1 MRYWLLGCIWFCVAN
16 TVMAAQV
23 DVVVNTSMVSSSSPE
38 RLQGLVK
45 LHTADE
51 LLQLLT
57 RAEQFF
63 TQADPDQVLAPVV
76 IVLHGDE
83 ISLFKRDQYQANK
96 SLVDLAAR
104 LEAFNVVDLKVCEH
118 WLVSKQIGPQIL
130 PAFLQ
135 TVPNGTQEVGRLQ
148 QAGYASF

>member
-1 MRYWLLGCIWFCVAN
+1 MGNWLRVLICLLCAQG
-16 TVMAAQV
+16 VMAASV
-23 DVVVNTSMVSSSSPE
+23 DVVVNTSSVTQVSNE
-38 RLQGLVK
+38 RFQGLVR

-63 TQADPDQVLAPVV
+63 KQTDAPLQPVV

-83 ISLFKRDQYQANK
+83 ISLFKRSQYQANK
-96 SLVDLAAR
+96 DLVDLAAR
-104 LEAFNVVDLKVCEH
+104 LEAFKVVDLKVCEH
-118 WLVSKQIGPQIL
+118 WLASQQLSSQVL

-135 TVPNGTQEVGRLQ
+135 TVPNGAQEVGRLQ

>member
-1 MRYWLLGCIWFCVAN
+1 MRYWLSIFMYLLLAN
-16 TVMAAQV
+16 SALAVSA
-23 DVVVNTSMVSSSSPE
+23 DVVVNTSAVTPASSE
-38 RLQGLVK
+38 RWQGLVR

-63 TQADPDQVLAPVV
+63 KQADADSSLQPVV

-83 ISLFKRDQYQANK
+83 IGLFKRSQYQANK
-96 SLVDLAAR
+96 ELVDLAAR

-118 WLVSKQIGPQIL
+118 WLVDQQVSAQAL

-135 TVPNGTQEVGRLQ
+135 TVPNGGQEVVRLQ

>member
-1 MRYWLLGCIWFCVAN
+1 MYYWLRVFFCCCAINMAVAN
-16 TVMAAQV
+16 PV
-23 DVVVNTSMVSSSSPE
+23 DVVVNTSAAIQTANDQW
-38 RLQGLVK
+38 QGLVK

-63 TQADPDQVLAPVV
+63 SETSTDKPLQPVV

-83 ISLFKRDQYQANK
+83 IGLFKRSQYQANK
-96 SLVDLAAR
+96 NLVDLAAR
-104 LEAFNVVDLKVCEH
+104 LEAFDVVDLKVCEH
-118 WLVSKQIGPQIL
+118 WLTSQQVEPSRL

-135 TVPNGTQEVGRLQ
+135 TVPNGAQEVTRLQ

>member
-1 MRYWLLGCIWFCVAN
+1 MRYWLHVVLFFCAMNVAVAN
-16 TVMAAQV
+16 SV
-23 DVVVNTSMVSSSSPE
+23 DVVVNTSMASQTANDQW
-38 RLQGLVK
+38 QGLVT

-63 TQADPDQVLAPVV
+63 AEASNDKPLQPVV

-83 ISLFKRDQYQANK
+83 IGLFKRSQYQANK
-96 SLVDLAAR
+96 DLVDLAAR
-104 LEAFNVVDLKVCEH
+104 LEAFDVVDLKVCEH
-118 WLVSKQIGPQIL
+118 WLASQKIEPQWL

-135 TVPNGTQEVGRLQ
+135 TVPNGAQEVTRLQ